1 MFYIIVKIIKS
12 NVQLEHEENNGGTM
26 MPPKKSEAEGDQVQV
41 TLKDRILGELQSE
54 EFEIKKRE
62 VHVMTRLSAD
72 LVKIIDTLVEL
83 EVFRSRSE
91 AVSSY
96 VEKSI
101 YEQMD
106 LYQDVIEYGE
116 KLAEMREAAKRI
128 AFGTMKE
135 K

>member
-1 MFYIIVKIIKS
+1 MRPS
-12 NVQLEHEENNGGTM
+12 
-26 MPPKKSEAEGDQVQV
+26 KKSEAEGDQVQV

-72 LVKIIDTLVEL
+72 IVKIIDTLVEL

-101 YEQMD
+101 YDQME

-116 KLAEMREAAKRI
+116 KLAEMREAAKRL

>member
-1 MFYIIVKIIKS
+1 
-12 NVQLEHEENNGGTM
+12 M

-72 LVKIIDTLVEL
+72 IVKIIDTLVEL

-101 YEQMD
+101 HEQMD

-116 KLAEMREAAKRI
+116 KLSEMREAAKRL

-135 K
+135 Q

>member
-1 MFYIIVKIIKS
+1 
-12 NVQLEHEENNGGTM
+12 

-72 LVKIIDTLVEL
+72 IVKIIDTLVEL

-101 YEQMD
+101 YDQME

-116 KLAEMREAAKRI
+116 KLAEMREAAKRL

>member
-1 MFYIIVKIIKS
+1 
-12 NVQLEHEENNGGTM
+12 M

-72 LVKIIDTLVEL
+72 IVKIIDTLVEL

-128 AFGTMKE
+128 AFSTMKE